1 MAHTQR
7 LLRVAV
13 RGLLVIV
20 VLALLTIALEI
31 GLKVLKVPA
40 FLVPLPSQV
49 WAMIKGNFGYFLA
62 HTGVTMLEAVL
73 GFAIGNVVAYALA
86 LVFVRFPAVEKMG
99 LAGAVAVKA
108 TPVVVL
114 APLFIIWFGNGI
126 FGKCLMSGLI
136 CFFPMLIN
144 SVVGLR
150 AVEPDVLDYL
160 RSLGASNTQIL
171 RTVRIPS
178 SLPFVLAA
186 AKSSSTISV
195 VGAVIAELAGADR
208 GVGSIFLR
216 SIWELRTDKMF
227 AAIVFVAV
235 GGILFYALV
244 SLPGRYLARH
254 GFDEIANVS

>member
-1 MAHTQR
+1 MAKTRRFLGAMIRR
-7 LLRVAV
+7 LVV
-13 RGLLVIV
+13 VG
-20 VLALLTIALEI
+20 VLALFLIALEF
-31 GLKVLKVPA
+31 GLKALKVPS
-40 FLVPLPSQV
+40 FLIPLPSQV
-49 WAMIKGNFGYFLA
+49 WLMIKNNFGYFFA
-62 HTGVTMLEAVL
+62 HTSVTMLEAVL
-73 GFAIGNVVAYALA
+73 GFVIGNVVAYGLA
-86 LVFVRFPAVEKMG
+86 LIFVRFPAVEKMG
-99 LAGAVAVKA
+99 LASAVAVKA

-178 SLPFVLAA
+178 SLPYVIAA
-186 AKSSSTISV
+186 AKSSSTIAV
-195 VGAVIAELAGADR
+195 VGAVIAELSGADR
-208 GVGSIFLR
+208 GIGSIFLR
-216 SIWELRTDKMF
+216 AIWELRTDKMF
-227 AAIVFVAV
+227 AAIAFVAV

-244 SLPGRYLARH
+244 SLPGRYLARR
-254 GFDEIANVS
+254 GFDTMANVT

>member
-1 MAHTQR
+1 MRRAQQFLRIAVRR
-7 LLRVAV
+7 LSLVAV
-13 RGLLVIV
+13 PLLLLVG
-20 VLALLTIALEI
+20 AEF
-31 GLKVLKVPA
+31 GLKALQVPA
-40 FLVPLPSQV
+40 FLIPLPSQV
-49 WAMIKGNFGYFLA
+49 WAMIIGNFGYFLA

-73 GFAIGNVVAYALA
+73 GFLIGNAVAYLLA
-86 LVFVRFPAVEKMG
+86 LVFVRFPAVERMG

-136 CFFPMLIN
+136 CFFPMLVN

-178 SLPFVLAA
+178 SLPFVIAA

-216 SIWELRTDKMF
+216 AIWELRTDKMF
-227 AAIVFVAV
+227 AAIAFVAV

-254 GFDEIANVS
+254 GFDEMANPS